1 MRAPEAVLARHLD
14 EPVRISRGADRA
26 AALTPLL
33 DVHERVDSLV
43 FPHVALSLTHAGGL
57 AFAARVDH
65 CAGVGVDYEPWREVD
80 MRVARF
86 FLRPREVTAV
96 AGPRDL
102 LRRWT
107 IKEAL
112 FKATP
117 HNGDRVLTDY
127 EINDPGA
134 PCGVVAAAGER
145 LRYACIDLGSGH
157 LAVAVCEGRRD
168 GGL

>member
-1 MRAPEAVLARHLD
+1 MPEVMLSRRLD
-14 EPVRISRGADRA
+14 VPLRVSRGSDRS
-26 AALTPLL
+26 AALAPLL
-33 DVHERVDSLV
+33 ERGERLASLS
-43 FPHVALSLTHAGGL
+43 FPHVALSLTHAGGV
-57 AFAARVDH
+57 AYAVRAEG
-65 CAGVGVDYEPWREVD
+65 CAGVGVDYEPWRPVD

-86 FLRPREVTAV
+86 FLRPAELGSV

-117 HNGDRVLTDY
+117 ANHDRVLTDY
-127 EINDPGA
+127 EIDDPGA
-134 PCGVVAAAGER
+134 DSGQVTVATGAT
-145 LRYACIDLGSGH
+145 LRYGCADVGVGH
-157 LAVAVCEGRRD
+157 LAVAVCERRGD